1 MPYFDPLISTTCCR
15 FEEVLAQLLPP
26 PADKADALS
35 GIHTLDENQ
44 LRIFR
49 KNLSEKLLER
59 FDTAMTNLKETT
71 ELRIDFQLKKYSAEN
86 KYIGST

>member
-1 MPYFDPLISTTCCR
+1 MI
-15 FEEVLAQLLPP
+15 AQLLPP
-26 PADKADALS
+26 PEDKADALS
-35 GIHTLDENQ
+35 GIYTLDENE
-44 LRIFR
+44 LKIFR

-71 ELRIDFQLKKYSAEN
+71 KLRRDFQLKKYSAEN